1 MLKLYDLTT
10 EYKREP
16 LGLDEAQPRFG
27 WTNYRKRL
35 QYQTCAVT
43 LHSGKN
49 HLALTLVNGWY
60 KGKLGFMPQPARL
73 FDYGF
78 DTLIFQLPGR
88 FLVDNFCR
96 ADGGEHRCGRS
107 VSTAPE
113 AAYLLPGLGANG
125 IVGGLQVVEPVLHQ
139 PLAAKVL
146 NRRLTMYPARR
157 APGACRSG
165 WPGCRSGSASGR
177 FRRGSKAPPAGICAA
192 TRRRRPP
199 AGR

>member
-1 MLKLYDLTT
+1 MLYKDFVVQGNVKKARLYATALGVY
-10 EYKREP
+10 EAEINGEP
-16 LGLDEAQPRFG
+16 VDDTYFHPG

-49 HLALTLVNGWY
+49 RVALTLANGWY
-60 KGKLGFMPQPARL
+60 KGKLGFMPQPNH
-73 FDYGF
+73 YG
-78 DTLIFQLPGR
+78 DTTAALAALCITYEDGHEESTACA

-139 PLAAKVL
+139 PLGGKGLEPAADYVSS
-146 NRRLTMYPARR
+146 P
-157 APGACRSG
+157 
-165 WPGCRSGSASGR
+165 
-177 FRRGSKAPPAGICAA
+177 
-192 TRRRRPP
+192 
-199 AGR
+199 

>member
-10 EYKREP
+10 ECKRKP

-27 WTNYRKRL
+27 WTNYRKCL

-49 HLALTLVNGWY
+49 HLALTLANGWY
-60 KGKLGFMPQPARL
+60 KGKLGFMPQPNH
-73 FDYGF
+73 YG
-78 DTLIFQLPGR
+78 DTTAALAALCITYEDGHEESTACA

-125 IVGGLQVVEPVLHQ
+125 IVGGLQVVESVLHQ
-139 PLAAKVL
+139 PLGGKGLEPAADYVSS
-146 NRRLTMYPARR
+146 P
-157 APGACRSG
+157 
-165 WPGCRSGSASGR
+165 
-177 FRRGSKAPPAGICAA
+177 
-192 TRRRRPP
+192 
-199 AGR
+199 

>member
-43 LHSGKN
+43 LHGGKN
-49 HLALTLVNGWY
+49 HLALTLANDWY
-60 KGKLGFMPQPARL
+60 KGKLGFMPQPNHYGDTTAASQPARL

-78 DTLIFQLPGR
+78 DTLIFQLPGH

-96 ADGGEHRCGRS
+96 AGGGEHRCGRS

-125 IVGGLQVVEPVLHQ
+125 IVGGLQVVEPVLHSNPSFKCQ
-139 PLAAKVL
+139 
-146 NRRLTMYPARR
+146 
-157 APGACRSG
+157 
-165 WPGCRSGSASGR
+165 
-177 FRRGSKAPPAGICAA
+177 
-192 TRRRRPP
+192 
-199 AGR
+199 

>member
-49 HLALTLVNGWY
+49 RVA
-60 KGKLGFMPQPARL
+60 KLGFMSQPNHYGDTTAALAALCITYEDWHEELTARA
-73 FDYGF
+73 FF
-78 DTLIFQLPGR
+78 
-88 FLVDNFCR
+88 VDNFCR
-96 ADGGEHRCGRS
+96 AGGGEHRCGRS

-125 IVGGLQVVEPVLHQ
+125 IVGGLQVMEPVLHSNPSFKCQ
-139 PLAAKVL
+139 
-146 NRRLTMYPARR
+146 
-157 APGACRSG
+157 
-165 WPGCRSGSASGR
+165 
-177 FRRGSKAPPAGICAA
+177 
-192 TRRRRPP
+192 
-199 AGR
+199 

>member
-49 HLALTLVNGWY
+49 HLALTLANDWY
-60 KGKLGFMPQPARL
+60 KGKLGFMPQPNHYGDTTAASQPARL

-78 DTLIFQLPGR
+78 DTLIFQLPGH

-96 ADGGEHRCGRS
+96 AGGGEHRCGRS

-139 PLAAKVL
+139 PLGGKGLEPAADYVSS
-146 NRRLTMYPARR
+146 P
-157 APGACRSG
+157 
-165 WPGCRSGSASGR
+165 
-177 FRRGSKAPPAGICAA
+177 
-192 TRRRRPP
+192 
-199 AGR
+199 

>member
-43 LHSGKN
+43 LHRGKN
-49 HLALTLVNGWY
+49 HVALTLANGWY
-60 KGKLGFMPQPARL
+60 KGKLGFMPQPNHYGGTTAAPQPARL

-125 IVGGLQVVEPVLHQ
+125 IVGGLQVVEPVLHSNPSFKCQ
-139 PLAAKVL
+139 
-146 NRRLTMYPARR
+146 
-157 APGACRSG
+157 
-165 WPGCRSGSASGR
+165 
-177 FRRGSKAPPAGICAA
+177 
-192 TRRRRPP
+192 
-199 AGR
+199 

>member
-16 LGLDEAQPRFG
+16 PGLDEAQPRFG

-49 HLALTLVNGWY
+49 RMALTLANGWY
-60 KGKLGFMPQPARL
+60 KGKLGFMPQPDHYGDTTAAPQPARL

-96 ADGGEHRCGRS
+96 ADGGRTQVRAQCINGPRGCL
-107 VSTAPE
+107 P
-113 AAYLLPGLGANG
+113 AARP
-125 IVGGLQVVEPVLHQ
+125 
-139 PLAAKVL
+139 
-146 NRRLTMYPARR
+146 RRQRHCRR
-157 APGACRSG
+157 AAGSG
-165 WPGCRSGSASGR
+165 TGPS
-177 FRRGSKAPPAGICAA
+177 
-192 TRRRRPP
+192 
-199 AGR
+199 

>member
-16 LGLDEAQPRFG
+16 LSLDEAQPRFG

-88 FLVDNFCR
+88 FLVVNFCR

-113 AAYLLPGLGANG
+113 AAYLLPGLAANG
-125 IVGGLQVVEPVLHQ
+125 VVGGLQVVEQVLHQ
-139 PLAAKVL
+139 PLGGKGLEQAADYVSS
-146 NRRLTMYPARR
+146 P
-157 APGACRSG
+157 
-165 WPGCRSGSASGR
+165 
-177 FRRGSKAPPAGICAA
+177 
-192 TRRRRPP
+192 
-199 AGR
+199 

>member
-10 EYKREP
+10 EYKHEP

-49 HLALTLVNGWY
+49 RVALTLANGWY

-73 FDYGF
+73 FDYAF

-113 AAYLLPGLGANG
+113 AVPTAL
-125 IVGGLQVVEPVLHQ
+125 
-139 PLAAKVL
+139 
-146 NRRLTMYPARR
+146 
-157 APGACRSG
+157 
-165 WPGCRSGSASGR
+165 
-177 FRRGSKAPPAGICAA
+177 
-192 TRRRRPP
+192 
-199 AGR
+199 